1 MGHIRFLATA
11 ATVWTVATAAFAEV
25 PAVAADITPV
35 HGLVSRVMQGVGMP
49 DLVVPPGAS
58 PHSHSMRPSE
68 ARALD
73 QADLVFWVGPR
84 LTPWLE
90 GPIATLASDAKVIAL
105 LDAEATQQ
113 LMVRETVQF
122 GQGHDDDHGG
132 GHDDGHDE
140 EHGDD
145 HHDGHDEEHH
155 DAHHDDEHAS
165 GHDADHGTET
175 AHADEHGHSH
185 EAGSLDPHAWL
196 MAENGSAWLQVI
208 AEALAA
214 VDPENAPLYMR
225 NAAEGQA
232 EIATAAAEIATKL
245 DAVAGK
251 PFVVFHDAYQYF
263 ETGFGIQAAGAISLS
278 DASDPSPARIAEIRA
293 TVQEMKVR
301 CVLSEPQFN
310 SGLVATVLDGT
321 DAGTAIVDPLG
332 VKLEPGPQ
340 FYPQLLASVGDAIA
354 GCY

>member
-1 MGHIRFLATA
+1 MGQIRFLATA
-11 ATVWTVATAAFAEV
+11 ATVWTAATAAFAEV

-35 HGLVSRVMQGVGMP
+35 HGLVSRVMQGVGTP

-73 QADLVFWVGPR
+73 QADFVFWVGPM

-90 GPIATLASDAKVIAL
+90 GPIATLASDATVIAL

-113 LMVRETVQF
+113 LMVRESVQF
-122 GQGHDDDHGG
+122 GQGHDDDHA
-132 GHDDGHDE
+132 
-140 EHGDD
+140 DD

-155 DAHHDDEHAS
+155 DAHHDDDHDGDHAGEHDKD
-165 GHDADHGTET
+165 HDAET

-214 VDPENAPLYMR
+214 ADPENAALYMR

-245 DAVAGK
+245 DVVASK

-263 ETGFGIQAAGAISLS
+263 ETGFGIEAAAAISLS
-278 DASDPSPARIAEIRA
+278 DASDPSPARIAEVRA
-293 TVQEMKVR
+293 IVQEMKVR

-321 DAGTAIVDPLG
+321 DAGTAVVDPLG

-340 FYPQLLASVGDAIA
+340 FYPQLLTSVGEAIA

>member
-1 MGHIRFLATA
+1 
-11 ATVWTVATAAFAEV
+11 
-25 PAVAADITPV
+25 
-35 HGLVSRVMQGVGMP
+35 MQGVGTP

-73 QADLVFWVGPR
+73 QADFVFWVGPM

-90 GPIATLASDAKVIAL
+90 GPIATLASDATVIAL

-113 LMVRETVQF
+113 LMVRESVQF
-122 GQGHDDDHGG
+122 GQGHH
-132 GHDDGHDE
+132 DGHS
-140 EHGDD
+140 DD
-145 HHDGHDEEHH
+145 HHDGHDDDHADDDH
-155 DAHHDDEHAS
+155 DGHDDEHHDGDHAVEHDKD
-165 GHDADHGTET
+165 HDAET

-214 VDPENAPLYMR
+214 ADPENAALYMR

-245 DAVAGK
+245 DVVAGK

-263 ETGFGIQAAGAISLS
+263 ETGFGIEAAAAISLS
-278 DASDPSPARIAEIRA
+278 DASDPSPARIAEVRTI
-293 TVQEMKVR
+293 VQEMKVR

-321 DAGTAIVDPLG
+321 DAGTAVVDPLG
-332 VKLEPGPQ
+332 VTLEPGPQ
-340 FYPQLLASVGDAIA
+340 FYPQLLTSVGEAIA

>member
-1 MGHIRFLATA
+1 MGHIRILATA
-11 ATVWTVATAAFAEV
+11 ATVWTVATASFAEV

-214 VDPENAPLYMR
+214 IDPENAPLYMR

-340 FYPQLLASVGDAIA
+340 FYPQLLTSVGDAIA

>member
-145 HHDGHDEEHH
+145 HHDGHD
-155 DAHHDDEHAS
+155 
-165 GHDADHGTET
+165 ADHGTET

-245 DAVAGK
+245 EAVAGK

-263 ETGFGIQAAGAISLS
+263 ETGFGIEAAGAISLS

>member
-1 MGHIRFLATA
+1 MGQIRFLATA
-11 ATVWTVATAAFAEV
+11 ATVWTAATAAFAEV

-35 HGLVSRVMQGVGMP
+35 HGLVSRVMQGVGTP

-73 QADLVFWVGPR
+73 QADFVFWVGPM

-90 GPIATLASDAKVIAL
+90 GPIATLASDATVIAL

-113 LMVRETVQF
+113 LMVRESVQF
-122 GQGHDDDHGG
+122 GLGHDDDHS
-132 GHDDGHDE
+132 
-140 EHGDD
+140 DD

-155 DAHHDDEHAS
+155 DDDHDGDHAGEHDKD
-165 GHDADHGTET
+165 HDAET

-185 EAGSLDPHAWL
+185 EVGSLDPHAWL
-196 MAENGSAWLQVI
+196 MAKNGSAWLQVI

-214 VDPENAPLYMR
+214 ADPENAALYMR

-245 DAVAGK
+245 DVVAGK

-263 ETGFGIQAAGAISLS
+263 ETGFGIEAAAAISLS
-278 DASDPSPARIAEIRA
+278 DASDPSPARIAEVRA
-293 TVQEMKVR
+293 IVQEMKVR

-321 DAGTAIVDPLG
+321 DAGTAVVDPLG

-340 FYPQLLASVGDAIA
+340 FYPQLLTSVGEAIA

>member
-1 MGHIRFLATA
+1 MGQIRFLATA
-11 ATVWTVATAAFAEV
+11 ATVWTAATAAFAEV
-25 PAVAADITPV
+25 PAVATDITPV
-35 HGLVSRVMQGVGMP
+35 HGLVSRVMQGVGTP

-73 QADLVFWVGPR
+73 QADFVFWVGPM

-90 GPIATLASDAKVIAL
+90 GPIATLASDATVIAL

-113 LMVRETVQF
+113 LMVRESVQF
-122 GQGHDDDHGG
+122 GQGHH
-132 GHDDGHDE
+132 DGHS
-140 EHGDD
+140 DD
-145 HHDGHDEEHH
+145 HHDGHDDDHADDDH
-155 DAHHDDEHAS
+155 DGHDDEHHDGDHAVEHDKD
-165 GHDADHGTET
+165 HDAET

-214 VDPENAPLYMR
+214 ADPENAALYMR

-245 DAVAGK
+245 DVVAGK

-263 ETGFGIQAAGAISLS
+263 ETGFGIEAAAAISLS
-278 DASDPSPARIAEIRA
+278 DASDPSPARIAEVRTI
-293 TVQEMKVR
+293 VQEMKVR

-321 DAGTAIVDPLG
+321 DAGTAVVDPLG
-332 VKLEPGPQ
+332 VTLEPGPQ
-340 FYPQLLASVGDAIA
+340 FYPQLLTSVGEAIA